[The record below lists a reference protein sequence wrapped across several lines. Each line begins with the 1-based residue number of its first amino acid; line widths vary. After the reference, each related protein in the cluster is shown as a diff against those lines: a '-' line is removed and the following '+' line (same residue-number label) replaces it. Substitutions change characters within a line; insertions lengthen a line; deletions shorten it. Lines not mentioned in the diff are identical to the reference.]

1 MLLEATGL
9 RKEFHGFVA
18 VDDVSLSVPENEIR
32 AVIGPN
38 GAGKTT
44 LFNLIMGVHSPTA
57 GTIEFDGRDI
67 TDEPV
72 HRRPYLGM
80 ARSYQ
85 VTNIYQSL
93 SVFENI
99 QTAVAVYR
107 NNYFDMIRP
116 LRRKEGVNERTEEI
130 LQTLG
135 FDAHRDVEASALSH
149 GDKRLLEIGM
159 AMAADPK
166 LLLLDEPTAGMDS
179 SETEETLS
187 FIADLASEM
196 AIILVE
202 HNIEGVMQTADS
214 ITVLERGNVIAEGEP
229 DEIRTD
235 ERVQEAYL
243 GGEVD
248 A

>member
-1 MLLEATGL
+1 MLLDVKGIT
-9 RKEFHGFVA
+9 KEFHGLVA
-18 VDDVSLSVPENEIR
+18 VDNVSLSVPENEIR

-44 LFNLIMGVHSPTA
+44 LFNLIMGIYSPTA
-57 GTIEFDGRDI
+57 GTIVFDGQDI

-72 HRRPYLGM
+72 HKRPYFGM
-80 ARSYQ
+80 SRSYQ
-85 VTNIYQSL
+85 VTNIYQSM

-99 QTAVAVYR
+99 QTAVALYEK
-107 NNYFDMIRP
+107 NYFDMVRP
-116 LRRKEGVNERTEEI
+116 LSGKTSVIERTEEI
-130 LQTLG
+130 LRTLD
-135 FDAHRDVEASALSH
+135 FEEYRDIEASTLSH

-166 LLLLDEPTAGMDS
+166 MLLLDEPTAGMGS
-179 SETEETLS
+179 SETREALAFIESLS
-187 FIADLASEM
+187 SDM
-196 AIILVE
+196 AIVLVE
-202 HNIEGVMQTADS
+202 HDIEGVMTTADM
-214 ITVLERGNVIAEGEP
+214 ITVLERGNVIAEGAP
-229 DEIRTD
+229 DEIRTN